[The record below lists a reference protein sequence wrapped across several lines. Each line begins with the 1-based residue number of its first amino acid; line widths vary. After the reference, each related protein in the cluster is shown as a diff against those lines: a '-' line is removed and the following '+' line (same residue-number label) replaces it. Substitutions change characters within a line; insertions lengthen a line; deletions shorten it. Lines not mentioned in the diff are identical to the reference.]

1 MKMVHPIDAL
11 DFASLAQFVRESV
24 PFCVHIWAD
33 MMRHL
38 AGSMAEADTLVECRG
53 AEPPRPPLIQF
64 VRAPKAHVV
73 PLARAV
79 ANRLLEG

>member
-11 DFASLAQFVRESV
+11 DLASLTQIVHDPVAFR
-24 PFCVHIWAD
+24 VHIRAD

-38 AGSMAEADTLVECRG
+38 AGGMAEADTLVECRG
-53 AEPPRPPLIQF
+53 AEPQRPPPIQF
-64 VRAPKAHVV
+64 VRTPKAHVV